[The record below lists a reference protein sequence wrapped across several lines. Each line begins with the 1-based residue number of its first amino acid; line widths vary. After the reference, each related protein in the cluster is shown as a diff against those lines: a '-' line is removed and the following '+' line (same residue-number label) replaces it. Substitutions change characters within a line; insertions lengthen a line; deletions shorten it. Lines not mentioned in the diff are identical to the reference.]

1 VNPRASTGGRRG
13 RLAELE
19 PFEERSRQLKD
30 YEMYSKLFYDEKI
43 KSIVEEVENELGS
56 MELSK
61 GEKLNLRKRITR
73 DLYEGEDEDVKELVM
88 AKLKE
93 RAKVME
99 DQKNDDVDR
108 TPEMYLR

>member
-1 VNPRASTGGRRG
+1 
-13 RLAELE
+13 
-19 PFEERSRQLKD
+19 
-30 YEMYSKLFYDEKI
+30 MYSKLFYDEKI

-73 DLYEGEDEDVKELVM
+73 DLYEGEDDDVKELVA
-88 AKLKE
+88 AKLKK

-108 TPEMYLR
+108 TLEQYLQ

>member
-1 VNPRASTGGRRG
+1 
-13 RLAELE
+13 
-19 PFEERSRQLKD
+19 
-30 YEMYSKLFYDEKI
+30 MYSKLFYDKKI

-73 DLYEGEDEDVKELVM
+73 DLYEGEDDDVKELVV

-99 DQKNDDVDR
+99 DQKNDLDR
-108 TPEMYLR
+108 TPLQYLR

>member
-1 VNPRASTGGRRG
+1 
-13 RLAELE
+13 
-19 PFEERSRQLKD
+19 
-30 YEMYSKLFYDEKI
+30 MYSKLFYDEKI

-61 GEKLNLRKRITR
+61 EEKLNLRKRITR
-73 DLYEGEDEDVKELVM
+73 DLYEGEDDDVKELVA

-99 DQKNDDVDR
+99 DQKNDDVDH
-108 TPEMYLR
+108 TPEQYLR

>member
-13 RLAELE
+13 RLTDVE

-30 YEMYSKLFYDEKI
+30 YEMYSKLYYEEKI
-43 KSIVEEVENELGS
+43 KLFVEEVEKELGS
-56 MELSK
+56 IELSK
-61 GEKLNLRKRITR
+61 GEKLNLRKRVAR
-73 DLYEGEDEDVKELVM
+73 DLYEGEDEDVKELVI

-99 DQKNDDVDR
+99 DQKDDVDR
-108 TPEMYLR
+108 TPVQYLR